1 MTEQSNNNNLTQ
13 DKKIDKLQFQMESV
27 LVAVEKMDARL
38 EAMQRGYVTRE
49 ELQEFKKFVGT
60 LATQKDLDDAKED
73 IKDLK
78 SWNTWLI
85 RTVGGVI
92 IAGVIG
98 ASYLIK

>member
-1 MTEQSNNNNLTQ
+1 MAEENNNINQ

-60 LATQKDLDDAKED
+60 LATQKDLDDTKED
-73 IKDLK
+73 VSDLK

-92 IAGVIG
+92 IAGIIG

>member
-1 MTEQSNNNNLTQ
+1 MAETIEQITQ

-73 IKDLK
+73 IADLK
-78 SWNTWLI
+78 AWNTWLI
-85 RTVGGVI
+85 RTIGALI

-98 ASYLIK
+98 ASYLTK